1 MGVLQVCSVAITVKL
16 KIYIIYDQIAITAS
30 NIGFKY

>member
-1 MGVLQVCSVAITVKL
+1 MGILQVSSVAVIVKL

-30 NIGFKY
+30 NIGSKY